1 VSNLTKFQWDNLAT
15 RALRSLLRQR
25 LAIVHREAEA
35 ILSETDWIARNF
47 HQADRRPEPHIIT
60 TAHRNLSDSGDL
72 INCTTTLNRREVTVW
87 ADGTR
92 LATRGHQTEIN
103 RAVARKR
110 RVYRTYLGWALNK
123 RLCGAVAE
131 HVVSNAIASNPP
143 FVISAGGNPGQFDRF
158 PNGPSFPSSLD
169 AGGYW
174 PKQRGDPLS
183 GLVQFAVEIKNT
195 RSWVYPWS
203 SELWQL
209 LTSLSGYTDVIPVL
223 VARRIHRCTFKLF
236 KTVGALGWAAQRQWF
251 SNPGDASRYRLTHQ
265 ELRRVATAL
274 GFEDMTYVTL
284 PPGPPNKQLVNWL
297 SNVFYKRE
305 QNGDTEI
312 VGPRSVRL
320 WPKAAPI
327 INRHKCLRDSALPH
341 SQRRQ
346 EWNSFVADMEAAGFD
361 STDWATTE
369 PVEPT
374 N

>member
-1 VSNLTKFQWDNLAT
+1 LELVTKSGTNELHGTVGYLYTNNSLTARTIAQSEITDFAQKNLWATAGGPIKRNKTFVFGAFDFLRASTATTRVGVAETPEFRNYVTSNHPESIAARIFQL
-15 RALRSLLRQR
+15 SP
-25 LAIVHREAEA
+25 AIDPT
-35 ILSETDWIARNF
+35 SD
-47 HQADRRPEPHIIT
+47 IIT
-60 TAHRNLSDSGDL
+60 VGELKQR
-72 INCTTTLNRREVTVW
+72 
-87 ADGTR
+87 
-92 LATRGHQTEIN
+92 
-103 RAVARKR
+103 
-110 RVYRTYLGWALNK
+110 
-123 RLCGAVAE
+123 
-131 HVVSNAIASNPP
+131 
-143 FVISAGGNPGQFDRF
+143 NPGQFDRF

-265 ELRRVATAL
+265 ELRRVSTAL
-274 GFEDMTYVTL
+274 AFEDMTYVTL
-284 PPGPPNKQLVNWL
+284 PPAPHNKQLVNWL

-346 EWNSFVADMEAAGFD
+346 EWNSFVADREAAGFD